1 VSAPATKADGPGA
14 VTRQAGRLRA
24 RLPRLVFHE
33 PAIVAACYLLAAIGA
48 TALLW
53 RDPASRIVAGNPGD
67 PDQMAWWLR
76 YAAEA
81 VAHWHLP
88 AIVTSGMNTP
98 AGVNAMW
105 NPSILVPGVALSFVT
120 LTLGPQVSLN
130 VMLTIGFAG
139 SAFSLYWVLR
149 RWGVGTMAAVAGGLA
164 YGFSPALTQASL
176 GHYDLQFGVFPP
188 LIVHFTARLVTGRGK
203 DGAPVDPVKA
213 GAALGLVTALQLLT
227 AEELL
232 FNTVLAVVIGL
243 LVAAVGRSRY
253 VANVDAAL
261 RVASGALTAM
271 GVLVLIAG
279 YPLWI
284 QFHGPLTQHGSPYL
298 LDFYKNDLLGFVQPS
313 RLQLIHSQASAA
325 FADKFQGNLS
335 EYAGYLGWPMLC
347 VLAFAA
353 FSLWRLLA
361 VRVLAV
367 TFLVLEVFS
376 LGGTLLLNGH
386 VHSWF
391 KLPWNWL
398 QNYPLFSSAVVDRFS
413 IIADGFAAA
422 LLAILI
428 DAGWQASA
436 DFLQSA
442 RGRLRARLAIGLAT
456 AVVVVPLL
464 PAPLPTSTLAGVPPG
479 WAQVMTALRLPEG
492 ASVLAVPVPTA
503 TFTNPL
509 RWEADTGM
517 PASMV
522 GGYFIG
528 PSWNGEAYSGG
539 PGLDQVPQYL
549 NQLWAAVPPPT
560 VNPAGVQT
568 TTQLQSDATTATWIH
583 GSGVSAVV
591 AVTSL
596 QSPLA
601 TYLTKVLGPPAVQS
615 GDVLGWHVDRGP

>member
-1 VSAPATKADGPGA
+1 
-14 VTRQAGRLRA
+14 
-24 RLPRLVFHE
+24 
-33 PAIVAACYLLAAIGA
+33 VAACYLLAAIGA

-88 AIVTSGMNTP
+88 AIVTSGMNAP

-105 NPSILVPGVALSFVT
+105 NPSILAPGVALSFVT

-139 SAFSLYWVLR
+139 SAFALYWVLR

-164 YGFSPALTQASL
+164 YGFSPALTQASI

-188 LIVHFTARLVTGRGK
+188 LIVHFTARLVSGRGK

-213 GAALGLVTALQLLT
+213 GAALGLVAALQLLT

-243 LVAAVGRSRY
+243 LVAAVSRSRY
-253 VANVDAAL
+253 VANADGAL
-261 RVASGALTAM
+261 RVASGALTAT
-271 GVLVLIAG
+271 GVFVLIAG

-298 LDFYKNDLLGFVQPS
+298 LDFYKNDLAGFVQPS

-353 FSLWRLLA
+353 CSLWRMLA

-376 LGGTLLLNGH
+376 LGGTLLFDGH

-391 KLPWNWL
+391 KLPWSFL

-428 DAGWQASA
+428 DTGWQASA
-436 DFLQSA
+436 VFVESVRRRAAA
-442 RGRLRARLAIGLAT
+442 RVAIGLAT
-456 AVVVVPLL
+456 ALVVVPLL
-464 PAPLPTSTLAGVPPG
+464 PAPLPTSTLAAGVPPG
-479 WAQVMTALRLPEG
+479 WTQVMTALRLPAG
-492 ASVLAVPVPTA
+492 ASVLAVPVPTD
-503 TFTNPL
+503 TYTTPL

-517 PASMV
+517 PAAMV

-528 PSWNGEAYSGG
+528 PSWDGEAYSGG
-539 PGLDQVPQYL
+539 PGLDKVPQYL
-549 NQLWAAVPPPT
+549 NLLWAAVPPLL
-560 VNPAGVQT
+560 VNAAGVQT
-568 TTQLQSDATTATWIH
+568 TMEVQSVTATAAWIH
-583 GSGVSAVV
+583 GSGVSAVI
-591 AVTSL
+591 AVTGVE
-596 QSPLA
+596 SPLA
-601 TYLTKVLGPPAVQS
+601 TYLTKILGPPAAES
-615 GDVLGWHVDRGP
+615 GEVLGWHVDRGP